1 MGKKQERGMGSTGE
15 GGNSQIPDA
24 GGGEKRELG
33 AGTTGRGG
41 EGEWGMGRLGE
52 GEVWKELKRRGW
64 GAPRRG

>member
-1 MGKKQERGMGSTGE
+1 MGKMKNLRGGE
-15 GGNSQIPDA
+15 QPDTRYQIPDA

-33 AGTTGRGG
+33 AGKTGRRG